1 MNQAATLEDA
11 RAVHHLRYSAM
22 ERTPLGPRLIAAAV
36 PSKLENIS
44 KLQQALG
51 VSYSTIHKWSKGTA
65 TPDWEHVELLAELL
79 EIDPADIVRGGP
91 LPTCLRMHPE
101 WTVACDR
108 VRERWPG
115 RVSESALRQTGDL
128 PIEHLPE
135 HIDELLVLDVATV
148 VDRHFVEKNSGA

>member
-1 MNQAATLEDA
+1 M
-11 RAVHHLRYSAM
+11 RC
-22 ERTPLGPRLIAAAV
+22 I
-36 PSKLENIS
+36 
-44 KLQQALG
+44 
-51 VSYSTIHKWSKGTA
+51 IHKWSKGTA

-135 HIDELLVLDVATV
+135 HLPEHIDELLVLDVATV
-148 VDRHFVEKNSGA
+148 VGRHFVEKNSGA